1 LTAKSADNYQG
12 EFRKIMEHEFAG
24 KWKIIEALD
33 MVEDY
38 LSLSPDPHLMLQVDE
53 KNKVTGSY
61 QFGSQDG
68 YIDGLIEHDNENL
81 KLIFSFEGWD
91 EADLVNGSGTFCIE
105 SGETYLL
112 TMNYE
117 NGKIFCFRCQA
128 IHGDLDATGDGA
140 A

>member
-1 LTAKSADNYQG
+1 MV
-12 EFRKIMEHEFAG
+12 MEREFAG

-33 MVEDY
+33 MEEDY
-38 LSLSPDPHLMLQVDE
+38 ISLSPDPHLMLQVDD
-53 KNKVTGSY
+53 KNMVTGSY

-68 YIDGLIEHDNENL
+68 YIDGLIEPDNENL

-105 SGETYLL
+105 SGDTYLL

-117 NGKIFCFRCQA
+117 KGNTFCFRCQA
-128 IHGDLDATGDGA
+128 INSDLDATGDGSA
-140 A
+140 